1 MAGLVIRGADGRQ
14 RVWQLSQQPLTL
26 GRAENCDIV
35 LRHDGEIS
43 REHARVWL
51 DETGAVL
58 VADLNSKNGTCV
70 DAGEIFRNETRPACT
85 SIRIGSQDIVI
96 RGAPQPPAAAETR
109 VVFMADA
116 PDRLTQSHFFPPSKR
131 LDLNEQRLALLM
143 SLGASLGGAFERK
156 QLLEQALDACCQALQ
171 FERCLIVLKTPRG
184 EPESPIVR
192 NVDRDESG
200 AFKVSRT
207 LINRALLHGER
218 AVVNNPAVDL
228 VGDISDSLVR
238 FPICSALSV
247 PIMQRDEILGAIYGD
262 RITRA
267 ATYSP
272 QDVDFLAA
280 IAQQVGVGLSNLR
293 MLQDYVRVQKV
304 DAELSAARRIQ
315 RDLLPAAPLE
325 IGCVLIDGYNEP
337 SWEVG
342 GDYFDYYAL
351 DDSQVGFVIA
361 DVTGHGLAAALLMA
375 NFQAAVH
382 VALTREARLPDVTAR
397 INRLVCQNTAGNA
410 FVTAI
415 LGTIDTRCGR
425 IEYVNAGHPSPLL
438 AGCENPGPDERHSS
452 LPLGINPD
460 ESFTVE
466 SLEAKDHAG
475 VLLFYTDGLIELQNA
490 AGTMLGVE
498 PVRQTLQSLEAAST
512 ERALRSALALARAH
526 RGEAKGSDDLTL
538 LAIQVT
544 PR

>member
-1 MAGLVIRGADGRQ
+1 MAALVIYSSEGRQ
-14 RVWQLSQQPLTL
+14 SVWQLSQQPLTL
-26 GRAENCDIV
+26 GRAEGCDIV

-70 DAGEIFRNETRPACT
+70 DAGESFRNETRPAHR
-85 SIRIGSQDIVI
+85 SIRIGGQDIAI
-96 RGAPQPPAAAETR
+96 RGAPQPATSAETR

-116 PDRLTQSHFFPPSKR
+116 PERLTQSHFFPSSKR
-131 LDLNEQRLALLM
+131 LDLNQQRLSLLM
-143 SLGASLGGAFERK
+143 SLGHALGGAFERK
-156 QLLEQALDACCQALQ
+156 QLLEQAIDACCQALQ

-184 EPESPIVR
+184 EPESPVVR
-192 NVDRDESG
+192 NVERDETG

-247 PIMQRDEILGAIYGD
+247 PILQRDEILGAIYGD

-280 IAQQVGVGLSNLR
+280 IAQQVGVGLANLR
-293 MLQDYVRVQKV
+293 LLQDYVRLQKV
-304 DAELSAARRIQ
+304 DAEISAARRIQ

-325 IGCVLIDGYNEP
+325 AGCVLIDGYNEP
-337 SWEVG
+337 SSEVG
-342 GDYFDYYAL
+342 GDYFDYFRL
-351 DDSQVGFVIA
+351 DDAHVGFVIA
-361 DVTGHGLAAALLMA
+361 DVTGHGLPAALLMA

-382 VALTREARLPDVTAR
+382 VALTRDLPLPDIAAR

-410 FVTAI
+410 FITAV
-415 LGTIDTRCGR
+415 LGMVETRTGWM
-425 IEYVNAGHPSPLL
+425 EYVNAGHPGPVL
-438 AGCENPGPDERHSS
+438 AGCTNPGPDERHSS
-452 LPLGINPD
+452 LPLGVDPG
-460 ESFTVE
+460 ESFNIE
-466 SLEAKDHAG
+466 RLNANQHAG
-475 VLLFYTDGLIELQNA
+475 VLVFYTDGLTELHNA
-490 AGTMLGVE
+490 AGAMLGIE
-498 PVRQTLQSLEAAST
+498 PVRQSLQTLTAVST
-512 ERALRSALALARAH
+512 ERALRTALALARNH
-526 RGEAKGSDDLTL
+526 RGQAKSSDDLTL
-538 LAIQVT
+538 LAVQT
-544 PR
+544 APR

>member
-1 MAGLVIRGADGRQ
+1 MAALVIYGADGRQ
-14 RVWQLSQQPLTL
+14 SVWQLSQQPLTL
-26 GRAENCDIV
+26 GRAENCDVV

-51 DETGAVL
+51 NGAGAVL
-58 VADLNSKNGTCV
+58 VADLNSKNGTSV
-70 DAGEIFRNETRPACT
+70 DVGESFRNETRPAYR
-85 SIRIGSQDIVI
+85 SIRIGGQEIII
-96 RGAPQPPAAAETR
+96 RGAPQPTAPMETQ

-116 PDRLTQSHFFPPSKR
+116 PERLTQSHFFPSSKR
-131 LDLNEQRLALLM
+131 LDLNQQRLALLM
-143 SLGASLGGAFERK
+143 SLGHSLGGAFERK
-156 QLLEQALDACCQALQ
+156 QLLEQALDACCEALQ

-184 EPESPIVR
+184 EPESPVVR
-192 NVDRDESG
+192 NVERDESG

-262 RITRA
+262 RVTRA

-280 IAQQVGVGLSNLR
+280 IAQQVGVGLANLR
-293 MLQDYVRVQKV
+293 LLQDYVRLQKV
-304 DAELSAARRIQ
+304 DAELSAARKIQ

-325 IGCVLIDGYNEP
+325 AGCVLIDGYNEP
-337 SWEVG
+337 SSEVG
-342 GDYFDYYAL
+342 GDYFDYFPL
-351 DDSQVGFVIA
+351 DEHHVGFVIA
-361 DVTGHGLAAALLMA
+361 DVTGHGLPAALLMA

-382 VALTREARLPDVTAR
+382 VALTRDVPLPDIAAR

-415 LGTIDTRCGR
+415 LGMVDTRSGR
-425 IEYVNAGHPSPLL
+425 IEYVNAGHPGPVL
-438 AGCENPGPDERHSS
+438 AGCTRPGPDERHSS
-452 LPLGINPD
+452 LPLGINAG
-460 ESFTVE
+460 EGFTIE
-466 SLEAKDHAG
+466 RLNAKDHAG
-475 VLLFYTDGLIELQNA
+475 VVLFFTDGLTELQNS
-490 AGTMLGVE
+490 AGAMLGIE
-498 PVRQTLQSLEAAST
+498 PVRQRLQSLEGVST
-512 ERALRSALALARAH
+512 ERALRTALALARNH

-538 LAIQVT
+538 LAIQTT